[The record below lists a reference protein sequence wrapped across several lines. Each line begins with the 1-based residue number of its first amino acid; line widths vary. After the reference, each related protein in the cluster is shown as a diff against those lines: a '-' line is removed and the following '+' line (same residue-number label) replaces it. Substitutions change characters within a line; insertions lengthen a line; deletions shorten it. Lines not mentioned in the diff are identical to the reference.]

1 MWLAAGLCFL
11 AVWCYT
17 MRSVGISKPLDFL
30 TLWMIFLIS
39 SLWTGDPGGCHAEAA
54 GEEVPSKG
62 VQGLPHGDE
71 VTARSPE
78 LGYSLGLTWPYGPAP
93 FALLLTTGVLKCGL
107 LFLRATRQDSSWLK
121 IPPSPVHRTLQPQA
135 LQSAGYRVPSDTG
148 QSSVYNL
155 HIICIDLR
163 QGFIVVVLFF

>member
-11 AVWCYT
+11 AVRCYT

-54 GEEVPSKG
+54 GEEVPSRG

-78 LGYSLGLTWPYGPAP
+78 LGDSLGLTWPYGPAP
-93 FALLLTTGVLKCGL
+93 FALLLTTGVLICGL
-107 LFLRATRQDSSWLK
+107 LFLRGIRQDSSWLK
-121 IPPSPVHRTLQPQA
+121 TPLLLSTEHCSHRLFRAQGIESPQTQA
-135 LQSAGYRVPSDTG
+135 RAVFA
-148 QSSVYNL
+148 YN
-155 HIICIDLR
+155 CIDLR